1 MKHVKRNTENVHQV
15 EIKAL
20 VSYIATGDFSRLQE
34 NYLLWNHKS
43 MNKKWPN
50 LFLDA
55 TISFLHQK
63 HGKIHHKQDQNANSS
78 RPHQIGL
85 RSSTD
90 ADGKDNRGNKIGF
103 CQANKNV

>member
-1 MKHVKRNTENVHQV
+1 MKHVKRNTENMHQV

-34 NYLLWNHKS
+34 NYLLRNHKS

-55 TISFLHQK
+55 TISFSIK
-63 HGKIHHKQDQNANSS
+63 NMERFIIN
-78 RPHQIGL
+78 RIRMQIP
-85 RSSTD
+85 RDHT
-90 ADGKDNRGNKIGF
+90 R
-103 CQANKNV
+103 